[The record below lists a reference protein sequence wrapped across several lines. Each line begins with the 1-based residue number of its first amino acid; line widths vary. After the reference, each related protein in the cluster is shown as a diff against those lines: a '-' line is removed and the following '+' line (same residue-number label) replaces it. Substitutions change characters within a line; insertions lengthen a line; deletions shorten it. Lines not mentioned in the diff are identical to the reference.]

1 MLRESV
7 LVRSVRAKNQ
17 PLVLR
22 LLKTSKLPMNCAT
35 LLVAAV
41 TSTPD
46 IFQAVLTGVCDQKR
60 RSGSIALREALLAGA
75 CAALIARKPSV
86 FNTVMEAAAAA
97 KVVFDEYAWW
107 AISLPATEGGAKD
120 TVAAVLGAL
129 QSHGPGTDHALLS
142 RIVAQML
149 ETCCRCLHLRALKQ
163 VLVFAAARR
172 LRLGLVHVYAFAIA
186 KKFVGAI
193 RQLAAYKYAD
203 EDELART
210 GACPISGWG
219 DTRWETGCTNH
230 PMERV
235 FSQPPLVLEA
245 MLRVP
250 WAAQWMRRSAKWC
263 LQRAVCCS
271 WTKTDTLRALLRCDV
286 VADWTPHAAPAI
298 RLACRLGRLDALVE
312 LVTFFDMGLVAVTDP
327 LIVKTTREYVQ
338 YYVSDAAERAKL
350 EAVLYGL

>member
-1 MLRESV
+1 MPRESV

-35 LLVAAV
+35 LLEAAV

-60 RSGSIALREALLAGA
+60 RSGSIALREALREGA
-75 CAALIARKPSV
+75 RAALIADKPAV
-86 FNTVMEAAAAA
+86 FNTVMRAAADA
-97 KVVFDEYAWW
+97 KIIFDEDSWW
-107 AISLPATEGGAKD
+107 LMSLPATKSGAKES
-120 TVAAVLGAL
+120 VAAVLGAL
-129 QSHGPGTDHALLS
+129 QSYGPGTNHVLLS
-142 RIVAQML
+142 RIVARML
-149 ETCCRCLHLRALKQ
+149 EACCTRLHLRALKQ
-163 VLVFAAARR
+163 VLAFGAAHR
-172 LRLGLVHVYAFAIA
+172 LQLSLVYVYGMAVSR
-186 KKFVGAI
+186 KFVGAI
-193 RQLAAYKYAD
+193 RQLAAYKYAN

-210 GACPISGWG
+210 GACPVSGWG
-219 DTRWETGCTNH
+219 DTLWETGCLNH
-230 PMERV
+230 PVERV

-245 MLRVP
+245 MLQVP
-250 WAAQWMRRSAKWC
+250 WAHQWMHRSAKWC

-298 RLACRLGRLDALVE
+298 RLACRLGRLDALLE

-327 LIVKTTREYVQ
+327 LIAQTTREYVQ
-338 YYVSDAAERAKL
+338 YYVSDATERAKL